1 MEYLLHERVLVFV
14 VIFLFVT
21 FPLRK
26 AKRIILEHS
35 ESINQPNS
43 YGQPLLTQKGEVVRS
58 NGEQL
63 IANYLFQN
71 RIAYQYE
78 STIKGMLTDF
88 YLLDH
93 HIAVEYWGMV
103 HVKGDEGKKYREN
116 MKYKMVKYQTFNI
129 PLISLYP
136 KELKR
141 LDSVFPAKLNA
152 YCRYFI
158 ED

>member
-1 MEYLLHERVLVFV
+1 MDYLIHERVLVFI
-14 VIFLFVT
+14 VILLFIT

-26 AKRIILEHS
+26 ANRIILQHS
-35 ESINQPNS
+35 ESIVQQTN
-43 YGQPLLTQKGEVVRS
+43 YGQPSLTQKGEVVRS
-58 NGEQL
+58 KGEQL

-93 HIAVEYWGMV
+93 HIAIEYWGMV
-103 HVKGDEGKKYREN
+103 QAKGDEGKKYREN

-141 LDSVFPAKLNA
+141 LDQVFPAKLNA
-152 YCRYFI
+152 I
-158 ED
+158 IVDIS

>member
-1 MEYLLHERVLVFV
+1 MDYLIHERVLVFI
-14 VIFLFVT
+14 VILLFIT

-26 AKRIILEHS
+26 AKRIILQHS
-35 ESINQPNS
+35 ESIVQQTN
-43 YGQPLLTQKGEVVRS
+43 YGQPSLTQKGEVVRS
-58 NGEQL
+58 KGEQL

-93 HIAVEYWGMV
+93 HIAIEYWGMV
-103 HVKGDEGKKYREN
+103 QAKGDEGKKYREN

-141 LDSVFPAKLNA
+141 LDQVFPAKLNA
-152 YCRYFI
+152 I
-158 ED
+158 IVDIS